1 MENSI
6 NINLTTLGESSIQ
19 EAEKKVKVFPKRNKI
34 KLHFIGHLQS
44 NKARKAVDIFD
55 VIQTVDSLKL
65 AEKIDY
71 ISKEKQ
77 KEQLKRCSEIHDN
90 VIVIDLRQ
98 EENIWAG
105 NRFMVYALYPN
116 CNISA
121 HVIWGKNKQNT
132 VIAVGKSIIN
142 RSSKIH
148 VGELM
153 LKYGGGGHEAA
164 GTCQV
169 ENLKAEQV
177 LEEIVEK
184 AREK

>member
-1 MENSI
+1 MMQ
-6 NINLTTLGESSIQ
+6 L
-19 EAEKKVKVFPKRNKI
+19 
-34 KLHFIGHLQS
+34 
-44 NKARKAVDIFD
+44 
-55 VIQTVDSLKL
+55 
-65 AEKIDY
+65 IDY
-71 ISKEKQ
+71 CRDHHSIEEILALPDVKERVELYEEHKEKQ

>member
-1 MENSI
+1 M
-6 NINLTTLGESSIQ
+6 
-19 EAEKKVKVFPKRNKI
+19 
-34 KLHFIGHLQS
+34 
-44 NKARKAVDIFD
+44 
-55 VIQTVDSLKL
+55 
-65 AEKIDY
+65 
-71 ISKEKQ
+71 
-77 KEQLKRCSEIHDN
+77 KRCSEIHDN